1 MTIALFWLA
10 WTVYPST
17 SPFLPMAGGFFFG
30 LGFQL
35 LVMAMLN
42 LVTDLYKE
50 YSASAHAASGTM
62 RSFGAAFLPL
72 STQPMYTNLGRHWPL
87 SILGFFALAM
97 GAIPFIFIYYWPKLT
112 KGGDEE
118 KTESDIEETV

>member
-10 WTVYPST
+10 WTVYPSI
-17 SPFLPMAGGFFFG
+17 SPLVPMAGGIFFG

-50 YSASAHAASGTM
+50 YSASAHAACGTM
-62 RSFGAAFLPL
+62 RSIGAVLLPL
-72 STQPMYTNLGRHWPL
+72 STQPMYTSLGRHWPL
-87 SILGFFALAM
+87 SLLGFFALAM
-97 GAIPFIFIYYWPKLT
+97 GAIPFIFIWYGSKIT
-112 KGGDEE
+112 E
-118 KTESDIEETV
+118 KVEGEETEGKKEESN